1 MSHKGAIT
9 LGFGISRRP
18 QVQDKAELFHF
29 YIPYKSRNLNHS
41 GILYLFWAFLHFCI
55 ILVSARNDK
64 PTGIKFC
71 LKIIMNEAMSST
83 LVLLSYAGT
92 NKYLYNRGHS

>member
-55 ILVSARNDK
+55 ILVSANDT
-64 PTGIKFC
+64 PAGIKLC
-71 LKIIMNEAMSST
+71 LKIMNETMSST
-83 LVLLSYAGT
+83 RVKLCRYEQAFV
-92 NKYLYNRGHS
+92 